1 MRSVEKVEIRELSAN
16 EIKQVSG
23 GGYIGNTSP
32 LPGVFYTSPKLPKPL
47 QA

>member
-1 MRSVEKVEIRELSAN
+1 MRSIEKIEVRELSAS

-23 GGYIGNTSP
+23 GGYIGNTTP
-32 LPGVFYTSPKLPKPL
+32 LGLFHTTPKPPKPY

>member
-1 MRSVEKVEIRELSAN
+1 MRSVEKVEVRELSAS
-16 EIKQVSG
+16 ETKQVSG

-32 LPGVFYTSPKLPKPL
+32 LGWIVQTPKPPKPL